1 MKIELKNVSKSYKKN
16 LILKDVNIKFED
28 GKIYGFVGRN
38 GSGKTVLLKLICGY
52 IKPTTGCVCY
62 DEKILNKDI
71 DIPPSTRCL
80 IENPQFLPYK
90 TGYQNLKLLADILN
104 LIDKKEINDTLKKVN
119 LYEEKDKLYHNYSL
133 GMKQK
138 LGIAQVLMENPHIII
153 LDEAFNGIE
162 EETAKK
168 LRNVLIE
175 EKNKGKIIILASHI
189 KEDIDVLV
197 DVLYKVDNNK
207 IEQVKWSTLNQQNV
221 DFFLVYHNFIY

>member
-16 LILKDVNIKFED
+16 VILKDINVKFED
-28 GKIYGFVGRN
+28 GKIYGFIGKN

-52 IKPTTGCVCY
+52 IKPTTGNIYY

-90 TGYQNLKLLADILN
+90 TGFQNLKLLADILK
-104 LIDKKEINDTLKKVN
+104 LIDEKEIEETLKKVN
-119 LYEEKDKLYHNYSL
+119 LYNEKDKLYHKYSL

-138 LGIAQVLMENPHIII
+138 LGIAQVLMENPHVII
-153 LDEAFNGIE
+153 LDEPFNGIE

-175 EKNKGKIIILASHI
+175 EKNKGKIIIIASHI
-189 KEDIDVLV
+189 KEDIDILV
-197 DVLYKVDNNK
+197 DVLYKVDNNNITQIK
-207 IEQVKWSTLNQQNV
+207 
-221 DFFLVYHNFIY
+221 